1 MSENRSRDYA
11 KYDAMATEALEEILR
26 LDASA
31 PEGEDSDTELLLYVM
46 GVLANRRRNT
56 DSTGK
61 TALEA
66 WESFQQDYLSEE
78 EECLEDALDRKRP
91 APRPRLWLRRLIAAA
106 ALMALVVCFPLTA
119 KAFGWEE
126 IWEVFARWAKDTFC
140 FVSDESA
147 EVTEPAVEY
156 DGTRDSLQELLIKNK
171 VDVALVPTWVPDG
184 FVLDKI
190 EKDVTPEQK
199 LYRAI
204 YFKDE
209 EKIEIRIKTYLPSD
223 MYCFEIEEDILEVY
237 TANGIEYYIFKN
249 LDQLRALWTIESYE
263 CNISGDLSL
272 EEIKMMIDSI
282 EKG

>member
-147 EVTEPAVEY
+147 EVTEPDTEY
-156 DGTRDSLQELLIKNK
+156 DGDRDTLQTLLEKDKISI
-171 VDVALVPTWVPDG
+171 DLVPTWIPDG
-184 FVLDKI
+184 FELDKI
-190 EKDVTPEQK
+190 EKDVTPEQRI
-199 LYRAI
+199 YRAI
-204 YFKDE
+204 YSNG
-209 EKIEIRIKTYLPSD
+209 EKKIIIRIQSYMVSESQRIEINEELI
-223 MYCFEIEEDILEVY
+223 EIYEYSGV
-237 TANGIEYYIFKN
+237 EYYIFNNN
-249 LDQLRALWTIESYE
+249 LQLHAIWINDSYE
-263 CNISGDLSL
+263 CYIAGNLTV
-272 EEIKMMIDSI
+272 EEIKLMIDSI
-282 EKG
+282 GKG

>member
-106 ALMALVVCFPLTA
+106 ALMALVVCFPLSA

-184 FVLDKI
+184 FVLDRV
-190 EKDVTPEQK
+190 EKDITPAQEI
-199 LYRAI
+199 YRALYI
-204 YFKDE
+204 SGKD
-209 EKIEIRIKTYLPSD
+209 KIEIRIQTYMQDDPGKVEINEELIEIYESSD
-223 MYCFEIEEDILEVY
+223 V
-237 TANGIEYYIFKN
+237 EYYFFTNNDEVHVI
-249 LDQLRALWTIESYE
+249 WMEESYE
-263 CNISGDLSL
+263 CYVAGDLTI
-272 EEIKMMIDSI
+272 EEMKLMIDSI
-282 EKG
+282 GKG